1 MYIYIMSISWMKYYN
16 TELDVGK
23 SDESVLKDLLTEVGK
38 SINQSIENLTV
49 VMDKFD
55 RRN

>member
-1 MYIYIMSISWMKYYN
+1 MKYYN